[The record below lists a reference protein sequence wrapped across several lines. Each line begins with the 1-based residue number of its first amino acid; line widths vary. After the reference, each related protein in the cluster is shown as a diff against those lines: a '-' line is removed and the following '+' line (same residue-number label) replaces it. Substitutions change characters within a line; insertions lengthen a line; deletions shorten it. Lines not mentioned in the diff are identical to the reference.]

1 MQLGVLLRDLLA
13 PEQFAENVA
22 VKQGSAER
30 VEFALKLPGSKDET
44 VWLPIDAK
52 FRRRIFSACWRR
64 ASRLIQLLP
73 ILHSSSLN
81 GG

>member
-30 VEFALKLPGSKDET
+30 VEFALEAAG
-44 VWLPIDAK
+44 
-52 FRRRIFSACWRR
+52 
-64 ASRLIQLLP
+64 QQ
-73 ILHSSSLN
+73 
-81 GG
+81 G